1 MAFYTHWKSGE
12 EVTQPTGKIVCIGR
26 NYAEH
31 AAELDNPV
39 PSQPLVFIKPSTGA
53 CQLTHETAL
62 RFDLGEIHYEA
73 ELAVLVGRSL
83 TQADESEAL
92 SAIQGVG
99 LALDLTLRD
108 TQGELK
114 AKGHPWE
121 TAKAF
126 DHSCPVTPFIPLRDP
141 NAFFSHDQL
150 HEFTLEIDGEIRQHG
165 KTNEMLFTIP
175 AQLAYMS
182 RYFTLEPGDIV
193 LTGTPKGVGKLAS
206 GQRVKLTLDGNL
218 LAESRLV

>member
-1 MAFYTHWKSGE
+1 MGFYAQWKSGKK
-12 EVTQPTGKIVCIGR
+12 VSQPLGKIVCIGR

-39 PSQPLVFIKPSTGA
+39 PSQPLIFIKPNTSA
-53 CQLTHETAL
+53 CLMEQETAL

-73 ELAVLVGRSL
+73 ELAVLMGRSL
-83 TQADESEAL
+83 TNAEESETL

-108 TQGELK
+108 RQGELK

-121 TAKAF
+121 VAKAF
-126 DHSCPVTPFIPLRDP
+126 DHSCPMTPFIPLTDP
-141 NAFFSHDQL
+141 NAFFSQNEP
-150 HEFTLEIDGEIRQHG
+150 HEFTLAIDGEIRQHG

-182 RYFTLEPGDIV
+182 HYFTLEPGDIV
-193 LTGTPKGVGKLAS
+193 LTGTPKGVGQLVR
-206 GQRVKLTLDGNL
+206 GQQVKLTLDGEL